1 MNTGELF
8 DYLIAE
14 LERNPGDFCTVPLKK
29 KDGVWFYAY
38 AKDGNI
44 YIGPSKNKL
53 PSSTVQPCMLK
64 RKEFDGIYRLFLK
77 RKEGEIVS
85 KDAQNITRYQVYWY
99 GLINELLK
107 EFYNEGNKD
116 MSKFEWIEIYKEL
129 AHKLRDYKS
138 KRDELIKIIK
148 NIFIE
153 IKIDLPTLEKDNE
166 IVDIDPFT
174 VYGLFNKSSMKNENR
189 IMILSKLT
197 EKFNLKSIVPHTFD
211 GVPVVNNMNATFYY
225 FIDGRN
231 DSDIDNLWEL
241 FIAALDYAENDSLEN
256 KERFSEYFTKCL
268 NAKGIGKSKLTMAL
282 FWINPCAYLNL
293 DQRNEWYI
301 YDSDRMPKSLV
312 NRLPLKEYKILPD
325 TYFNIMNIVRQFFA
339 SKEIPFKNFAEL
351 SYEAWRYSEEVNRS
365 KKDEK
370 DKINFE
376 ENVHEQKY
384 WLYSPGDNASKWDE
398 YKENGII
405 GIGWGKIGS
414 LENFSSKDE
423 IKNEMQKV
431 YPERDN
437 GKNDLLAIWQFA
449 NEMQEGDIIFV
460 KKGLHKLIGKG
471 VIVSNYIYDDTSED
485 DFTNIRK
492 VEWIYSGELDYQK
505 QFPIKAL
512 TEITNNKELIKSLE
526 DLINNDK
533 ASTINLSN
541 SEKYEKKQFLDDV
554 YMDENEYDILTN
566 VLRNK
571 RNIILQGSPGVGKT
585 YIAKRLAYSM
595 IGEKDEK
602 RVKMVQFHQSY
613 SYEDF
618 VMGYRPTENGFE
630 LKKGV
635 FYKLCK
641 DALNDKTHD
650 YFFIIDEI
658 NRGNLSKIFGE
669 LFMLIENDKR
679 GMQIQ
684 LMYNDEEFTVPDN
697 IFIIGMM
704 NTADRSLAILDY
716 ALRRRFAFFDIKPC
730 FENHKFKKYQQS
742 LNSKEFDNLIL
753 CVKELNSAI
762 LNDDAL
768 GEGFC
773 IGHSYFCNMKSDSI
787 SKAELNSIVEYELIP
802 LIKEYWFDENSKI
815 REWSMKLRSAVK

>member
-1 MNTGELF
+1 MDYSNLF
-8 DYLIAE
+8 DYLVMK
-14 LERNPGDFCTVPLKK
+14 LEKSPGDFCTVPLTK

-44 YIGPSKNKL
+44 YIGPSKNKF
-53 PSSTVQPCMLK
+53 PTSTVKPCMLK
-64 RKEFDGIYRLFLK
+64 QKEFNDIYRLFLQ
-77 RKEGEIVS
+77 RREGKSGYE
-85 KDAQNITRYQVYWY
+85 DAKKVTHCQVYWY

-107 EFYNEGNKD
+107 EFYDEGNKG
-116 MSKFEWIEIYKEL
+116 MSKLEWIESNKEL
-129 AHKLRDYKS
+129 A
-138 KRDELIKIIK
+138 
-148 NIFIE
+148 
-153 IKIDLPTLEKDNE
+153 
-166 IVDIDPFT
+166 
-174 VYGLFNKSSMKNENR
+174 
-189 IMILSKLT
+189 
-197 EKFNLKSIVPHTFD
+197 
-211 GVPVVNNMNATFYY
+211 
-225 FIDGRN
+225 
-231 DSDIDNLWEL
+231 
-241 FIAALDYAENDSLEN
+241 
-256 KERFSEYFTKCL
+256 
-268 NAKGIGKSKLTMAL
+268 
-282 FWINPCAYLNL
+282 
-293 DQRNEWYI
+293 
-301 YDSDRMPKSLV
+301 
-312 NRLPLKEYKILPD
+312 
-325 TYFNIMNIVRQFFA
+325 
-339 SKEIPFKNFAEL
+339 
-351 SYEAWRYSEEVNRS
+351 
-365 KKDEK
+365 
-370 DKINFE
+370 
-376 ENVHEQKY
+376 HEQKY

-414 LENFSSKDE
+414 LKNFSSKDE

-449 NEMQEGDIIFV
+449 NEMQEGDIVFV

-471 VIVSNYIYDDTSED
+471 VIVSNYIYDDKYED
-485 DFTNIRK
+485 DFNNIRK
-492 VEWIYSGELDYQK
+492 VQWIYSGELDYQK

-533 ASTINLSN
+533 ESTINLLD
-541 SEKYEKKQFLDDV
+541 YERYGKKEFLDDV

-602 RVKMVQFHQSY
+602 RVKMIQFHQSY

-697 IFIIGMM
+697 LFIIGMM

-730 FENHKFKKYQQS
+730 FENQRFKKYQQK

-753 CVKELNSAI
+753 CVKELNSTI

-773 IGHSYFCNMKSDSI
+773 IGHSYFCNMKNGSI
-787 SKAELNSIVEYELIP
+787 SKTDLNSIVEYELIP

-815 REWSMKLRSAVK
+815 SEWSTKLRSAVK

>member
-53 PSSTVQPCMLK
+53 PSSTVKPCMLK
-64 RKEFDGIYRLFLK
+64 RKEFDDIYRLFLK
-77 RKEGEIVS
+77 RREGKSRYE
-85 KDAQNITRYQVYWY
+85 DAKKVTHCQVYWY

-107 EFYNEGNKD
+107 EFYDEGNKD
-116 MSKFEWIEIYKEL
+116 MSKLEWIESNKEL
-129 AHKLRDYKS
+129 A
-138 KRDELIKIIK
+138 
-148 NIFIE
+148 
-153 IKIDLPTLEKDNE
+153 
-166 IVDIDPFT
+166 
-174 VYGLFNKSSMKNENR
+174 
-189 IMILSKLT
+189 
-197 EKFNLKSIVPHTFD
+197 
-211 GVPVVNNMNATFYY
+211 
-225 FIDGRN
+225 
-231 DSDIDNLWEL
+231 
-241 FIAALDYAENDSLEN
+241 
-256 KERFSEYFTKCL
+256 
-268 NAKGIGKSKLTMAL
+268 
-282 FWINPCAYLNL
+282 
-293 DQRNEWYI
+293 
-301 YDSDRMPKSLV
+301 
-312 NRLPLKEYKILPD
+312 
-325 TYFNIMNIVRQFFA
+325 
-339 SKEIPFKNFAEL
+339 
-351 SYEAWRYSEEVNRS
+351 
-365 KKDEK
+365 
-370 DKINFE
+370 
-376 ENVHEQKY
+376 HEQKY

-492 VEWIYSGELDYQK
+492 VQWIYSGELDYQK

-533 ASTINLSN
+533 ASTINLPN
-541 SEKYEKKQFLDDV
+541 SEKYEKKQFLADV

-585 YIAKRLAYSM
+585 YIAKRLAYSI